1 MGGVG
6 SMPIDGRRRVSIEGI
21 TPQIDCGRFPIKRTL
36 GERVRVEVDLFT
48 DGHDRP
54 AGVVRYRP
62 GEEKW
67 REIPLVPLA
76 NDRWAAEF
84 TVDRLGS
91 WSYCVEGWIDRF
103 GTWSADLVKRLD
115 AGQDVSV
122 DLKIGAQVVRDA
134 ASRARGESKTRL
146 RAFAVE
152 LEGGKRPQVA
162 FDPEL
167 RTLALAHADRSHA
180 TRAETELAITVD
192 RRRALYA
199 SWYELFPRS
208 ASPDARRPGTLRDVE
223 ARLPY
228 IAGLGFDVVYLPPIH
243 PIGRSFRKG
252 PNNSLLVG
260 PHDPGSPWAIGAPE
274 GGHTTVHPDLG
285 TLEDYRHLVQA
296 AKAQGLEIA
305 LDLAYNASPDHPWVT
320 EHPGWFRSRPDGTIQ
335 YAENPPKKYQDIYPF
350 EFETEEWQEL
360 WQGLKAVVDFWIT
373 QGVRIFRVDNPHTK
387 AFEFWEWMI
396 REVRDEHPD
405 VLFLSEAFTRPRV
418 MERLAKVGFDDSYT
432 YFAWRHT
439 GPELRE
445 YLTQLTRTDVV
456 EYYRPSFWT
465 NTQDILTATLQE
477 GGRPASAY
485 RFLLAATLSPNYGIF
500 GPAFEFAEVTPLEA
514 GREEYLHSEK
524 YEVRHWPLD
533 REPPLGNLIRDVNR
547 IRREHPALQ
556 QLRNVRF
563 LTCDN
568 EMLLCYVKWSDD
580 QQDVVLTCVNLDAR
594 WPQAGWVEVPVD
606 LPPGEG
612 YPVRELLSGDT
623 YGWTAGNWAY
633 VALDPQRAPG
643 HILDLPRPLYP
654 E

>member
-1 MGGVG
+1 MGVVG
-6 SMPIDGRRRVSIEGI
+6 SMPSDGRRRVSIEGI
-21 TPQIDCGRFPIKRTL
+21 SPQIDCGRFPVKRTV

-48 DGHDRP
+48 DGHDQP

-62 GEEKW
+62 AEEPW
-67 REIPLVPLA
+67 RETPLTPLG

-84 TVDRLGS
+84 TVDRLGP
-91 WSYCVEGWIDRF
+91 WSFCVEGWIDRF
-103 GTWSADLVKRLD
+103 GTWVTDLVKRLD

-122 DLKIGAQVVRDA
+122 DLKIGAQTVRDA
-134 ASRARGESKTRL
+134 ASRARGQAAEQL
-146 RAFAVE
+146 RAFALQ
-152 LEGGKRPQVA
+152 LESGRRPQVA

-180 TRAETELAITVD
+180 TRSETELPILVD

-199 SWYELFPRS
+199 AWYELFPRS
-208 ASPDARRPGTLRDVE
+208 ASPDRRRPGTLCDVE

-228 IAGLGFDVVYLPPIH
+228 IADLGFDVVYLPPIH

-260 PHDPGSPWAIGAPE
+260 PDDPGSPWAIGSEE
-274 GGHTTVHPDLG
+274 GGHTTVHPELG
-285 TLEDYRHLVQA
+285 TLEEYRHLLHA
-296 AKAQGLEIA
+296 AKERGLEVA
-305 LDLAYNASPDHPWVT
+305 LDLAFQASPDHPWVK

-335 YAENPPKKYQDIYPF
+335 YAENPPKKYQDIYPLD
-350 EFETEEWQEL
+350 FETEEWQEL
-360 WQGLKAVVDFWIT
+360 WHGLKEVIDFWVA

-387 AFEFWEWMI
+387 AFGFWEWVI
-396 REVRDEHPD
+396 GAVRAEHPD
-405 VLFLSEAFTRPRV
+405 VLFLAEAFTRPRV
-418 MERLAKVGFDDSYT
+418 MERLAKLGFDESYT

-439 GPELRE
+439 GAELRE
-445 YLTQLTRTDVV
+445 YLTELTRTDLV

-477 GGRPASAY
+477 GGLQASAY

-500 GPAFEFAEVTPLEA
+500 GPTFEFAEVTPLEV

-533 REPPLGNLIRDVNR
+533 QEPPLGALIRSVNR

-556 QLRNVRF
+556 QLRNIRF
-563 LTCDN
+563 LASDN
-568 EMLLCYVKWSDD
+568 EKLLCYVKWSDD
-580 QQDVVLTCVNLDAR
+580 LKDVVLTCVNLDAH
-594 WPQAGWVEVPVD
+594 WPQSGWVEVPID
-606 LPPGEG
+606 LPAGHGYAAADLLGGE
-612 YPVRELLSGDT
+612 T
-623 YGWTAGNWAY
+623 YAWTAGNWVY
-633 VALDPQRAPG
+633 IALEPKRAPG
-643 HILDLPRPLYP
+643 HILSLPRALHP